1 MLKGTNYFILW
12 LSFFYSKWA
21 VVTLA
26 FSFFFSLSYCLDV
39 LPATF
44 DEYVI
49 WFCADCEP
57 KIQKLSTIVNT
68 NALPSGITHSVNLKN
83 VQAAQSRIR
92 LQKNLERLKKKVKK
106 AKNKNKR
113 KDITGSVAKMGKQI
127 CRKSPSLQLNKMH
140 SGDIFEKDK
149 KLGQELRVILTD
161 GADYNYEVKLGLHLK
176 DGPNLVEEAV
186 SVNPSLQCNETLENC
201 EGQKVGQELGLHLKD
216 GTNLVEGAV
225 SCHLSLQCNEM
236 LKNCEE
242 GQKVGQEL
250 GLHLKDRTNLVE
262 EAVSVNPSVRCSEKL
277 ENCEEGQKVRQE
289 LGLHLKD
296 ESNLVEEAISVNPSF
311 RCNEKL
317 ESCEDQKVGQE
328 LGLQLKDKTNLV
340 EEAVSVNPSLQ
351 CNETLENCEEGQK
364 VGQEL
369 GLHLKDGTNLVEE
382 AVSVNPSLCCNQTLE
397 NCEGQKPGHK
407 FIVDLKDETKFDKE
421 AEYVKTS
428 QIATTDPSNTLEHK
442 CYVTAQPIIDPIW
455 RYSFPP

>member
-26 FSFFFSLSYCLDV
+26 FSFFFFSLSYCLDV

-127 CRKSPSLQLNKMH
+127 CKKSPSLQLNKMH

-216 GTNLVEGAV
+216 
-225 SCHLSLQCNEM
+225 
-236 LKNCEE
+236 
-242 GQKVGQEL
+242 
-250 GLHLKDRTNLVE
+250 RTNLVE

-296 ESNLVEEAISVNPSF
+296 ESNLVEEAVSVNPSF

-351 CNETLENCEEGQK
+351 CNETLEICEEGQK

-407 FIVDLKDETKFDKE
+407 FIVDLKDET
-421 AEYVKTS
+421 
-428 QIATTDPSNTLEHK
+428 NTLEHK